1 MLTIP
6 EIRTFITNDA
16 ASPSKQDAMIGQAY
30 YEGRHDIEKRKIYFL
45 DENDEWQ
52 EDKLKSNIRISH
64 PFHRELSDQVVQY
77 ILSGEEA
84 YIRSDIPEL
93 QKELDSRFN
102 ENEDF
107 TAELYKMLTGVVA
120 KGWDY
125 MYAYKNDDNITAF
138 QHADSLGVVE
148 VRAKETDDG
157 CAYVIHW
164 YEETVIDKVVR
175 RIEVWD
181 EKNVWFYCQV
191 DGGDIVLD
199 DSEEY
204 NPRPHTL
211 YHKGKQVFKNDK
223 NSYGQIPFFRMDNF
237 PLKRSDLFYYKDAI
251 DDYDL
256 MNCDLSN
263 NLQDTNEAS
272 YILTGFDG
280 DNLDELMRNFRAKK
294 QMGVPEGGDV
304 HTETVDVPYE
314 ARKAKMDIDKENIYH
329 FGQGLNTEGLKDTSA
344 TTNLAIQQAYSQLDA
359 RSVKVKISLKQF
371 LRKLL
376 KVVLPEINQMNGTD
390 YQQKDVYFK
399 FEPGTPTNASE
410 NAQIE
415 LTEAQK
421 RQTEINTVLNIQ
433 TVIDDETKMQLICEQ
448 LDIDYNDIKDKLPKP
463 EEDPTVA
470 AQNAL
475 QNITPEETQGGEGDL
490 IA

>member
-148 VRAKETDDG
+148 VRAKETDD
-157 CAYVIHW
+157 
-164 YEETVIDKVVR
+164 
-175 RIEVWD
+175 
-181 EKNVWFYCQV
+181 
-191 DGGDIVLD
+191 
-199 DSEEY
+199 
-204 NPRPHTL
+204 
-211 YHKGKQVFKNDK
+211 
-223 NSYGQIPFFRMDNF
+223 
-237 PLKRSDLFYYKDAI
+237 
-251 DDYDL
+251 
-256 MNCDLSN
+256 
-263 NLQDTNEAS
+263 
-272 YILTGFDG
+272 
-280 DNLDELMRNFRAKK
+280 
-294 QMGVPEGGDV
+294 
-304 HTETVDVPYE
+304 
-314 ARKAKMDIDKENIYH
+314 
-329 FGQGLNTEGLKDTSA
+329 
-344 TTNLAIQQAYSQLDA
+344 
-359 RSVKVKISLKQF
+359 
-371 LRKLL
+371 
-376 KVVLPEINQMNGTD
+376 
-390 YQQKDVYFK
+390 
-399 FEPGTPTNASE
+399 
-410 NAQIE
+410 
-415 LTEAQK
+415 
-421 RQTEINTVLNIQ
+421 
-433 TVIDDETKMQLICEQ
+433 
-448 LDIDYNDIKDKLPKP
+448 
-463 EEDPTVA
+463 
-470 AQNAL
+470 
-475 QNITPEETQGGEGDL
+475 
-490 IA
+490 